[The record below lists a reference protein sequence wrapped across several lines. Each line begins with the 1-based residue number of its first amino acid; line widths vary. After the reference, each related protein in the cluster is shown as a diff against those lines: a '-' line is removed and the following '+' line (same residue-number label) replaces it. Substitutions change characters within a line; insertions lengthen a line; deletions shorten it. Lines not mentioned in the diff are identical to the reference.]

1 MDSHLGPLIG
11 LVAAFVSLAFLVAY
25 DGLRE
30 RHRADLAMV
39 VGLLAWIV
47 DVFWHNYMVRS
58 SRNLVDAFVDHF
70 NFQFCLAAG
79 TGLVLLAV
87 SAYHKRIA
95 IIWPIEAVGGG
106 LLLAIWVTTDLHSGW
121 LLAWRGLTVT
131 VCIIMFVALVSW
143 VVARRDRYAWTVFA
157 LSLVL
162 MLCGVG
168 GVLWHDQF
176 IPWAA
181 VGFYIYPP
189 ALLSLWWVVS
199 GRVGILRAPVL
210 ADQVPVRVDE
220 RERIAQEVH
229 DGVGSHLVSIL
240 SSLDMSDPHEREL
253 AMALEECLLD
263 LKMTVDQLQVD
274 FHSLT
279 VAMGMLRYR
288 VQPSLDRSG
297 VKLKWLVEQHPA
309 LETISK
315 GVIVQVLRISQEAI
329 SNAMRHAQASQLS
342 VGIRY
347 LEGSHSIELNL
358 ADNGKGFDAAGVD
371 RGRGLDGMQRRA
383 RQIGGLLDISS
394 HPGRGCEIRLLLPC
408 DDGYPQQT
416 PRPQAPP

>member
-1 MDSHLGPLIG
+1 MDPHLGPLIG

-39 VGLLAWIV
+39 VGLLAWSV
-47 DVFWHNYMVRS
+47 DVFWHHFVGRTS
-58 SRNLVDAFVDHF
+58 LDLVEAFVDHF
-70 NFQFCLAAG
+70 NFQFCLAAS

-106 LLLAIWVTTDLHSGW
+106 LLLALWVASDLQDGW
-121 LLAWRGLTVT
+121 LLAWRGLTVAVGT
-131 VCIIMFVALVSW
+131 IMFVALVSW
-143 VVARRDRYAWTVFA
+143 LMARRDRYAWTVFG

-176 IPWAA
+176 VPWAA

-199 GRVGILRAPVL
+199 GRVGILRAPALV
-210 ADQVPVRVDE
+210 QVPVQTHE
-220 RERIAQEVH
+220 RERIAQDVH

-240 SSLDMSDPHEREL
+240 SSLDLNNPHEREL
-253 AMALEECLLD
+253 ALALEECLID

-274 FHSLT
+274 NRSLT
-279 VAMGMLRYR
+279 AAMGMLRYR
-288 VQPSLDRSG
+288 FQPSLDRAG
-297 VKLKWLVEQHPA
+297 VKLRWSVEEHPA
-309 LETISK
+309 LESISRT
-315 GVIVQVLRISQEAI
+315 VITQVLKISQEAM
-329 SNAMRHAQASQLS
+329 SNAMRHARATHLS
-342 VGIRY
+342 VRVRY
-347 LEGSHSIELNL
+347 LEGSHSAELVL
-358 ADNGKGFDAAGVD
+358 ADDGRGFDAASVE

-383 RQIGGLLDISS
+383 GQIGGLLDIRSE
-394 HPGRGCEIRLLLPC
+394 PGRGCEIRLLLPC
-408 DDGYPQQT
+408 DDT
-416 PRPQAPP
+416 RPLEGLPSTASS